1 MNSILI
7 DLTTLNKD
15 ELQMASY
22 GIKLFFHKIKDLSL
36 IVVGESN
43 NLLTIKDL
51 TNVEVIDSTND
62 ENKLNEVIINKEF
75 STFVSFRNKSKIVEI
90 ANNNFQKIIDSPLYA
105 TFFANAYTGR
115 MTLLGDIGYKSF
127 STKDDFISYKET
139 LKITY
144 KELYENKD
152 AKFKFL
158 LTSNLKKSE
167 ETKEIVS
174 ILKNDNNFDGE
185 IGTNYLLEAD
195 TDILLG
201 DATIIQ
207 ATISGINQGVT
218 VYNEY
223 LEKGMKTSFQY
234 KFGGFFVKKL
244 MESFNSSIDKK
255 ITSGGMMLLGY
266 NKNIVAIRND
276 TTSIDVSSCLNLAYK
291 MTQTN
296 FASKIK

>member
-1 MNSILI
+1 MNTILI

-15 ELQMASY
+15 ELKMASY

-51 TNVEVIDSTND
+51 DNIKIIDSTNNENALD
-62 ENKLNEVIINKEF
+62 ETLSNNIF
-75 STFVSFRNKSKIVEI
+75 STFVSFRNKSKIVDI
-90 ANNNFQKIIDSPLYA
+90 ANNNFNKTIDSPLYA
-105 TFFANAYTGR
+105 SFFANAYTGR
-115 MTLLGDIGYKSF
+115 MTLLGDLGYKSF
-127 STKDDFISYKET
+127 SAKEDFLSYKET
-139 LKITY
+139 LKIAY
-144 KELYENKD
+144 KELFENKD
-152 AKFKFL
+152 VKFKFL
-158 LTSNLKKSE
+158 LASNLKRTD
-167 ETKEIVS
+167 ETKDIIS
-174 ILKNDNNFDGE
+174 NLKNDNCFDCE
-185 IGTNYLLEAD
+185 IGSNYLLEAD

-223 LEKGMKTSFQY
+223 LENGMKNSFQY
-234 KFGGFFVKKL
+234 KFGGLFIKKL

-266 NKNIVAIRND
+266 DKNIIGIRND
-276 TTSIDVSSCLNLAYK
+276 TTSIGVSSCLNLANK
-291 MTQTN
+291 MTKLN
-296 FASKIK
+296 FASKLK

>member
-1 MNSILI
+1 MNNILI

-15 ELQMASY
+15 ELKMASY

-51 TNVEVIDSTND
+51 DNIKIIDSTNN
-62 ENKLNEVIINKEF
+62 ENALNETLTNNIF
-75 STFVSFRNKSKIVEI
+75 STFVSFRNKSKIVDI
-90 ANNNFQKIIDSPLYA
+90 ANNNFNKTISSPLYA
-105 TFFANAYTGR
+105 AFFANAYTGR
-115 MTLLGDIGYKSF
+115 MTLLGDLGYKSF
-127 STKDDFISYKET
+127 STKEDFLSYKET
-139 LKITY
+139 LKIAY
-144 KELYENKD
+144 RELFENKD
-152 AKFKFL
+152 VKFKFL
-158 LTSNLKKSE
+158 LASNLKKTD
-167 ETKEIVS
+167 ETKNIIS
-174 ILKNDNNFDGE
+174 NLKKDNCFDGE
-185 IGTNYLLEAD
+185 IGSNYLLEAD

-223 LEKGMKTSFQY
+223 LENGMKHSFQY
-234 KFGGFFVKKL
+234 KFGGLFIKKL

-266 NKNIVAIRND
+266 DKNIIGIRND
-276 TTSIDVSSCLNLAYK
+276 TTSIGVSSCLNLANK
-291 MTQTN
+291 MAKLG
-296 FASKIK
+296 FASKLK